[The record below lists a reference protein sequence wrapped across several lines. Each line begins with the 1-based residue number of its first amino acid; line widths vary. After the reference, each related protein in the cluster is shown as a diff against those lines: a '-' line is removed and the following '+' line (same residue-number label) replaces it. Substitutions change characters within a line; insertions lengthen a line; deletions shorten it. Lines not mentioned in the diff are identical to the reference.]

1 MITIHKKEMWITVV
15 TITICCFV
23 LFACQARSENDIGDA
38 NRRPTPT
45 QTTSQPSSA
54 PIQTIPQPS
63 GTPTRTNPKPT
74 NTSGLGQPVFE
85 CAGPPE
91 FDFIYPYIVKWTPDG
106 AHLVISDVPYP
117 EYPPSVLRVIDG
129 GGSEIRTLVEA
140 NPEHGFI
147 YGFYADVSPSNST
160 IVYSSC
166 EYKTK
171 VDIAYTKY
179 WDEDLTGLNYE
190 IATIAFDGSSKT
202 RLTENEFVDHVPSW
216 SPDGSEIAF
225 VTEPRRWRVGLGGHL
240 YLMRAD
246 GSFLRRLA
254 PSIDRVT
261 FWPPRWTP
269 DGRYLAFGVTQGL
282 IGPGQ
287 RKFLHTY
294 SLERNDLTF
303 ITETSSLPAW
313 SPDGERI
320 AFGRRT
326 IMEVG
331 FEEKIT
337 EVGLYA
343 TTPDGRILRKLW
355 SDDSFVADIWDPVN
369 ISQISWSPLGTEIAF
384 VFADSDVS
392 EVFVLNVENGAAR
405 RLGDELGCHVWG
417 YGTCEIALDWSPD
430 GSMIAVYYPGER
442 LVLVSSDGSNVR
454 TLAESIE
461 GGPLETLEPNQ

>member
-1 MITIHKKEMWITVV
+1 MWIKA
-15 TITICCFV
+15 IPIAICCFV
-23 LFACQARSENDIGDA
+23 LFACQMRSESDNGDT

-45 QTTSQPSSA
+45 QTTSQPSPA
-54 PIQTIPQPS
+54 PTQTIPQPS
-63 GTPTRTNPKPT
+63 ATPTRSISKTTIAPR
-74 NTSGLGQPVFE
+74 TSPADLQ
-85 CAGPPE
+85 CAGEPY
-91 FDFIYPYIVKWTPDG
+91 FDFIYPYIVKWTTDG
-106 AHLVISDVPYP
+106 SHLVISDVPYP
-117 EYPPSVLRVIDG
+117 EYPASVLRVIDS
-129 GGSEIRTLVEA
+129 GGSEIRTLIEA
-140 NPEHGFI
+140 NPVYSFL
-147 YGFYADVSPSNST
+147 YGFYAEVSPNNSI

-166 EYKTK
+166 EYKTE
-171 VDIAYTKY
+171 VDVAYTDD
-179 WDEDLTGLNYE
+179 WAEEVIGLNYE

-202 RLTENEFVDHVPSW
+202 RLTENDFVDHVPSW

-225 VTEPRRWRVGLGGHL
+225 VTEPHRWPVGWEGHL

-246 GSFLRRLA
+246 GSSLRRLA

-261 FWPPRWTP
+261 FWPPRWAP
-269 DGRYLAFGVTQGL
+269 DGRYLAFGVRQGL

-287 RKFLHTY
+287 RNFLHTY

-303 ITETSSLPAW
+303 IAETSSLPAW

-320 AFGRRT
+320 AFGRQT
-326 IMEVG
+326 IMEDVFG
-331 FEEKIT
+331 ETIT
-337 EVGLYA
+337 EVGLYT

-355 SDDSFVADIWDPVN
+355 SDDSFVVDIWDPVN

-384 VFADSDVS
+384 VFADSDES